1 MAGRSKLV
9 RENFQVPPSAEP
21 APEGKARP
29 AVRARKTA
37 ASRAEKTPKLSKPRK
52 AAAKEGKPSLTTPQ
66 RKVAAKVA
74 TKAAEKPRPARPAK
88 DRGFEEKGK
97 RGRPKAGARVS
108 TTRAKT
114 RSGTATAKPRVQQKN
129 PSRSKAAR

>member
-9 RENFQVPPSAEP
+9 REKFEVPPPTEP
-21 APEGKARP
+21 KPAGKPRP
-29 AVRARKTA
+29 TVRARKA
-37 ASRAEKTPKLSKPRK
+37 AAAGAEKTPKLSKPRK
-52 AAAKEGKPSLTTPQ
+52 AAVKEGKSALTRPQ

-74 TKAAEKPRPARPAK
+74 SKAQEKPKPARPAK

-114 RSGTATAKPRVQQKN
+114 RSGTAKTKPRVQQKT
-129 PSRSKAAR
+129 PSRSGAGQ